1 MKTLLITILLG
12 SCLLVAEEPVA
23 VSTAPGPAPARF
35 LAEDLNGRIAA
46 MRERLSIASRERGP
60 FGLYQN
66 PARTP
71 VISHV
76 AKEVRKT
83 PFSAFINDIRI
94 SVINSREKEF
104 LVGARMFRL
113 GQVFP
118 IIRDGERISVRVE
131 SIGSSRVTFR
141 NLQTG
146 EVALRRLDA
155 LPDGV
160 TTAGRQLRVQGLTPR
175 SRGES
180 EPLRLESHSSP
191 PLP

>member
-1 MKTLLITILLG
+1 MKIALITLYTG
-12 SCLLVAEEPVA
+12 SFLLVAEESVS
-23 VSTAPGPAPARF
+23 VSTVPGPAPARF
-35 LAEDLNGRIAA
+35 LSEDLDDRNAA
-46 MRERLSIASRERGP
+46 MRKSLSIASRERGP

-71 VISHV
+71 VISQV
-76 AKEVRKT
+76 AKEIRKT

-104 LVGARMFRL
+104 LVGARIFRL

-118 IIRDGERISVRVE
+118 IIRNGERISVRVE
-131 SIGSSRVTFR
+131 SIGSSQVAFR
-141 NLQTG
+141 NLQSG
-146 EVALRRLDA
+146 EVALRRLDT

-160 TTAGRQLRVQGLTPR
+160 TTAGRELRVRGVTSR
-175 SRGES
+175 SRGEA
-180 EPLRLESHSSP
+180 EPLRLESDSSP